1 MVTQAS
7 ALAHFD
13 PFRITKFGV
22 GFDSML
28 DRIQS
33 DFFSDSFQG
42 TQNFPPYNIIKREDN
57 AHYDIEMAVAGFSEK
72 DLKIEYAD
80 NTLTIKSVKQDS
92 LNDSEKEEA
101 EERRDTDFI
110 HRGIAIRQFTR
121 QFSLADDVIVTGANL
136 KNGMLSISMEK
147 VIPAGKEKRLI
158 DIVSE

>member
-42 TQNFPPYNIIKREDN
+42 TQNFPPYNIIKRDETT
-57 AHYDIEMAVAGFSEK
+57 YDIEMAVAGFSEK

-80 NTLTIKSVKQDS
+80 NTLTVKSVNQDS
-92 LNDSEKEEA
+92 LNDSKKEED
-101 EERRDTDFI
+101 EERRDTEFV
-110 HRGIAIRQFTR
+110 HRGIAVRQFSR
-121 QFSLADDVIVTGANL
+121 QFSLADDVIVTGAKL
-136 KNGMLSISMEK
+136 KNGMLSIGMEK
-147 VIPAGKEKRLI
+147 VVPEGKKKRTI
-158 DIVSE
+158 EIVS

>member
-1 MVTQAS
+1 MNMQAN

-42 TQNFPPYNIIKREDN
+42 TQNFPPYNIIKRDEI
-57 AHYDIEMAVAGFSEK
+57 HYDIEMAVAGFSED

-80 NTLTIKSVKQDS
+80 NTLTVKSVDQ
-92 LNDSEKEEA
+92 NPFKEDKKSDE
-101 EERRDTDFI
+101 TDFV
-110 HRGIAIRQFTR
+110 HRGIAVRQFSR
-121 QFSLADDVIVTGANL
+121 QFSLADDVIVTGAKL
-136 KNGMLSISMEK
+136 KNGMLSIGMEK
-147 VIPAGKEKRLI
+147 VVPEGKKKRTI
-158 DIVSE
+158 EIAS